1 MSSWAAWAS
10 LLIPVYFQKQGQDSS
25 SSSLDDEQ
33 LGGLGLSFNSCIFL
47 RSRAR
52 TAAAAAWMMS
62 SWAAW
67 AYLLIPVYFSEA
79 GPGRQQQQQQLG

>member
-1 MSSWAAWAS
+1 MYIS
-10 LLIPVYFQKQGQDSS
+10 QKQGQDG
-25 SSSLDDEQ
+25 SSLDDEQ

-52 TAAAAAWMMS
+52 TAAAAAAWMS

-67 AYLLIPVYFSEA
+67 AYLSFLYIFQKQGQDGSSSLDDE
-79 GPGRQQQQQQLG
+79 QLGGLSIL